1 MLGLISFETF
11 ETFKSFYDPSAGK
24 IHPLEGVTRKEQS
37 GRAGPYPAR
46 RQPHPEPAPLAVQTR
61 TFSPKELAVVLGV
74 SESSIKRWGDAG
86 LIDVTRTAGGHRRI
100 VMHEALRFIRRQD
113 MRILR
118 PDLLGLP
125 DLENLPPE
133 ARAGDLTA
141 DALFELLRAGRAAQA
156 RGLVAAAYLDGTPLA
171 HLFDGPV
178 AGALERFGERWTH
191 EEGGIFHE
199 HVATNVCIEAV
210 GQVRLL
216 IPPPEEGAPVALGGA
231 PEGDPYLLPTLMAA
245 AVLADA
251 GLDAVNLGA
260 HTPVSALQHA
270 VAAHAPRLV
279 WLACTAPLS
288 ERAHEALVQDLVVPL
303 GAQSIEVVVG
313 GRGAEAHQDAWPA
326 SVRVLG
332 SMAALAALATE
343 LTAAAP

>member
-1 MLGLISFETF
+1 M
-11 ETFKSFYDPSAGK
+11 
-24 IHPLEGVTRKEQS
+24 
-37 GRAGPYPAR
+37 
-46 RQPHPEPAPLAVQTR
+46 
-61 TFSPKELAVVLGV
+61 LGV

-100 VMHEALRFIRRQD
+100 VMHEALRFVRRQG

-125 DLENLPPE
+125 DLQNLSPE

-141 DALFELLRAGRAAQA
+141 DALFELLQAGEAARA

-171 HLFDGPV
+171 RLFDGPM
-178 AGALERFGERWTH
+178 AGALERFGERWMH
-191 EEGGIFHE
+191 DEGGIFHE

-231 PEGDPYLLPTLMAA
+231 PEGDPYLLPSLMAA

-251 GLDAVNLGA
+251 GYTVVNVGA
-260 HTPVSALQHA
+260 HTPISAFHHA
-270 VAAHAPRLV
+270 VATHHPRLV
-279 WLACTAPLS
+279 WIAVASDLSDSARTALA
-288 ERAHEALVQDLVVPL
+288 QDVIVPL
-303 GAQSIEVVVG
+303 GQQAIEVVLG
-313 GRGAEAHQDAWPA
+313 GRGAEAHRDAWPA
-326 SVRVLG
+326 SARLLG
-332 SMAALAALATE
+332 SMEELAALADALSGAT
-343 LTAAAP
+343 P